1 MSASVHTHAH
11 GRIPFH
17 SDLGVCARACVKWG
31 RQQLAT
37 EPAERTHIL
46 YIPYTNTQI
55 VSILCVAQPKH
66 THICTCGNVWVGR
79 GAPCVT
85 DSVFACVFTRTVYIL
100 LYIRSCDCFC
110 FEIQEY
116 SACASVFF
124 STMPRFTVT
133 HAPIIALRL
142 MKINHTRLQANGR
155 RVLAIKSYRKLL
167 YRSR

>member
-1 MSASVHTHAH
+1 MRIECECVNYPLFSWIYVFVIFGGHSVSASVHTHAH

-46 YIPYTNTQI
+46 YVPYTNTQI

-79 GAPCVT
+79 GARCVT
-85 DSVFACVFTRTVYIL
+85 DSVFACVFTRMCIYFCICVVVIVFVLKFKNIPRAPVCFFYNASLHTH
-100 LYIRSCDCFC
+100 SC
-110 FEIQEY
+110 
-116 SACASVFF
+116 
-124 STMPRFTVT
+124 T
-133 HAPIIALRL
+133 HHCTAT
-142 MKINHTRLQANGR
+142 NEN
-155 RVLAIKSYRKLL
+155 
-167 YRSR
+167 